1 MNLKIQQRKQVKHRK
16 GLKRDDESISEL
28 LDNIKQSKHVIG
40 VPEEW
45 WGVSGVRKN

>member
-16 GLKRDDESISEL
+16 GLKSISEL
-28 LDNIKQSKHVIG
+28 WDNIKQSKHIIG

-45 WGVSGVRKN
+45 WGISGVRKN